1 MSSFG
6 GQMNDVVVR
15 TPVDVPT
22 RATVAFIASHLPSGG
37 TVVEVGC
44 GDGHVALELLSRGYH
59 MLGVDSDQEAI
70 ARAKERGVPALQASW
85 PEFGS
90 DPFDGVAFTRS
101 LHHIGPLQK
110 AIRKAREVLR
120 PSGTLL
126 VEDFAFDE
134 ADEATIGWLVEV
146 LHSETAKAL
155 IAPVPGEFV
164 ADLLGS
170 TDPVALW
177 NHHHDHEL
185 HTIAAMTQAIAE
197 DFVIRETQHVPYLYR
212 YLVPVLPETLEAAA
226 FLDEFAR
233 EEARLGERGAI
244 VLLGRRIVGAPD
256 GNIA

>member
-1 MSSFG
+1 M
-6 GQMNDVVVR
+6 DELVVR
-15 TPVDVPT
+15 TPVDVAT

-37 TVVEVGC
+37 TVLEVGC
-44 GDGHVALELLSRGYH
+44 GEGHVALELLNRGYQV
-59 MLGVDSDQEAI
+59 LGVDSDQEAI

-85 PEFGS
+85 PEFGGG
-90 DPFDGVAFTRS
+90 PFDGVAFTRS
-101 LHHIGPLQK
+101 LHHIGPLRT
-110 AIRKAREVLR
+110 AIRKARELVR
-120 PSGTLL
+120 PTGVLL

-134 ADEATIGWLVEV
+134 ADGATIGWLVEV
-146 LHSETAKAL
+146 LHSETAKTL

-185 HTIAAMTQAIAE
+185 HTMAAMTQAIAE
-197 DFVIRETQHVPYLYR
+197 CFVIRETQHVPYLYR
-212 YLVPVLPETLEAAA
+212 YLVPVLPKTHEAAA
-226 FLDEFAR
+226 FVEAVAR

-244 VLLGRRIVGAPD
+244 VLVGRRIVSAPD